1 MTLKDCQLCEICFKK
16 NESYALRVTITETLV
31 EDRMLEIY
39 IKILQQLE
47 TEEVLFVTDHK
58 TKLVKILRLGRLL
71 HHDIFFLF
79 HNFKVYAT
87 KLRKVSQPISNML
100 KCRLL
105 TDSTQPWSL
114 TICQ

>member
-1 MTLKDCQLCEICFKK
+1 MRYALKK

-71 HHDIFFLF
+71 HFEKIASFLSF
-79 HNFKVYAT
+79 
-87 KLRKVSQPISNML
+87 P
-100 KCRLL
+100 
-105 TDSTQPWSL
+105 
-114 TICQ
+114 